1 MHRQKC
7 CCMLRSCMGAPHV
20 AVGTSFI
27 LRAVLLS
34 CLFTCTCPRAADQA
48 WSCRTAAYAL
58 CLNTFPVLTIRRY
71 VPTGPGGASLLNKPA
86 PAERRFEGLL
96 IGPNSLP
103 SSPLQHLQICSEC
116 YNMEAARMASGQ
128 KSRLP
133 GGLTLTDLVQT
144 VSTCHCMA
152 EWAALPCSCAVA
164 AYVGRQL
171 AAGRQNAYCSG
182 ISCCCSSLSSHFTH
196 SGHSLAG

>member
-1 MHRQKC
+1 MY
-7 CCMLRSCMGAPHV
+7 SA
-20 AVGTSFI
+20 SIF
-27 LRAVLLS
+27 LLCFFS
-34 CLFTCTCPRAADQA
+34 
-48 WSCRTAAYAL
+48 
-58 CLNTFPVLTIRRY
+58 RY

-144 VSTCHCMA
+144 VSETCSATFVKLVA
-152 EWAALPCSCAVA
+152 ER
-164 AYVGRQL
+164 YVGWQLPARRQGKL
-171 AAGRQNAYCSG
+171 PGGLTLTDLVQTVSAVGSGDSLTCSAV
-182 ISCCCSSLSSHFTH
+182 CMVL
-196 SGHSLAG
+196 